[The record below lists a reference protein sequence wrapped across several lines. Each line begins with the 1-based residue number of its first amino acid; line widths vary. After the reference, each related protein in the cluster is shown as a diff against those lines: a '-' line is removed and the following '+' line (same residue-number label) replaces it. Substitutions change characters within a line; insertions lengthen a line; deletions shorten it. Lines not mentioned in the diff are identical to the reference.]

1 LKIPNAVKAALIT
14 VGTAIISKGV
24 DFINQ
29 NEMWEGLICI
39 IIGFI
44 LIVSA
49 AYLQEKQATEKAVEK
64 VMQILNQRQLLNI
77 GATFG
82 TSHWDYYVAYYPLN
96 TLWSVLYSSSSSSST
111 KQ

>member
-1 LKIPNAVKAALIT
+1 MKIPNAVKAALIT

-49 AYLQEKQATEKAVEK
+49 AYLQEKQAVEKAVEK
-64 VMQILNQRQLLNI
+64 VMQILSRKKHLQNHP
-77 GATFG
+77 T
-82 TSHWDYYVAYYPLN
+82 
-96 TLWSVLYSSSSSSST
+96 YST
-111 KQ
+111 